1 MKDYSE
7 SKIPRLFTLM
17 EERNIKIKDIVQA
30 TGIAAASFTDWRKG
44 NMPTPAKLKVL
55 SEFFNV
61 SIEYLTG
68 KDTDINSLDLSIQ
81 AEVNQLTDEQKKDI
95 LRYIKFVKAE

>member
-95 LRYIKFVKAE
+95 LRYIKFVKSE